1 MAGFNEDTRVKV
13 PALMH
18 LTRLGYT
25 YRSLH
30 DLHLDPTT
38 NIDLDTFSKKLKD
51 FNKDITD
58 SQIKLFIGQIQNMLN
73 NEDLGREFY
82 EKVIQNK
89 IYKVINFDETKETK
103 EAERNVWECVTEM
116 PCENGNESFRPD
128 ITLLINGLP
137 LVFIEVKKP
146 NNKGGMQAE
155 YHRMNDTRLPNSKFR
170 RFLNLTQLM
179 IFSDN
184 KPYDFTTPVPLQGAF
199 YGCRAEK
206 QMVFNVFREETDWF
220 VRDFPYNPLSE
231 TTENFILKDTN
242 HTTIKASPEYE
253 TNKQATTPTNNILTS
268 LCSRERLL
276 YLLHF
281 GFVYL
286 DYIDEDTNKAVF
298 EKHVMRYP
306 QVFGTQAIRQ
316 KLSEGVRSG
325 IIWHTQGSGKTALSY
340 FATRVLSDYYK
351 DKGIVPKF
359 YFFVDRLD
367 LMEQA
372 TFEFAARGI
381 RVVNVNTRD
390 ELMDTFKVTTAQEGN
405 KGEKEIIVVNIQKL
419 KDGDGNVKIPDY
431 AVNIQRIYFLDE
443 AHRDY
448 NPKGSFL
455 ARLFESDP
463 QAIHIALTGTPLIGE
478 EVKSRDV
485 FGDYISTYYYNRSI
499 EDGFTKKIL
508 REDIE
513 TSYRLRLQEVWE
525 QLKETIQVK
534 REDVRRERILENPR
548 YVGALLDYII
558 ADFKR
563 WRIQQ
568 ADPSLGGIIVCE
580 TNPQA
585 RMMFRLLKIGLGA
598 DGSYMPAPGALIPE
612 DNLEETAW
620 QHNDISAE
628 LILHDFYDKD
638 KRKSICKQFRK
649 NNHPDLL
656 IVNNMLLTGFDAHRL
671 KRLYLGR
678 KLKDHNLLQALTRV
692 NRPYKL
698 MQFGYVVDFADI
710 QDNFDQINDAYA
722 RELNQFSTGEEGTT
736 MTETVLVSPH
746 EVREIM
752 ANVQEVLFDYTP
764 TNAEVFSQ
772 EMEEIEDRDKLIQIR
787 HKLEEA
793 KAVWN
798 EVRTFGNEELKELAQ
813 QMRPGDL
820 QNLLKVVNA
829 RIDNMNLKNMF
840 SHEAEVSSMI
850 NEALATIDFKF
861 RKRGENELEIGTDIK
876 DEMRQK
882 RKDLSAEMQANID
895 QDDEE
900 YISLMQLIQ
909 DHFAKRKFEVGSMA
923 DAKED
928 IGFMD
933 MAMKR
938 IREINRRNANLQKK
952 YRGDV
957 KYVRAHKRIREHE
970 QDTGKTMLSVQEVEQ
985 CKALNYVKDAID
997 YLIMNR
1003 EQLICNEADFNV
1015 QVIAVVAKVL
1025 REIDVKAQPDDRHY
1039 ISDLIAGE
1047 YIREYKVL
1055 R

>member
-30 DLHLDPTT
+30 DLHLDSTT
-38 NIDLDTFSKKLKD
+38 NIDVETFSKKLRD

-58 SQIKLFIGQIQNMLN
+58 SQIQLFIGQIQNMLN

-82 EKVIQNK
+82 EKVLQNK
-89 IYKVINFDETKETK
+89 LYKVINFDKPEN
-103 EAERNVWECVTEM
+103 NVWECVTEM

-155 YHRMNDTRLPNSKFR
+155 YHRMNDTRFPNNKFR

-184 KPYDFTTPVPLQGAF
+184 KPYDFSTPVPLQGAF

-206 QMVFNVFREETDWF
+206 KMVFNVFREESKYF
-220 VRDFPYNPLSE
+220 LQDFPYAPLKE
-231 TTENFILKDTN
+231 DVENFILKDTN
-242 HTTIKASPEYE
+242 YTTIKASPEYE
-253 TNKQATTPTNNILTS
+253 TNKQFTTPTNSILTS
-268 LCSRERLL
+268 LCSRERLM

-286 DYIDEDTNKAVF
+286 DYEDEDTHKRVF

-340 FATRVLSDYYK
+340 FATRVLTDYYK
-351 DKGIVPKF
+351 DKEIVPKY
-359 YFFVDRLD
+359 YFFVDRID

-372 TFEFAARGI
+372 TFEFSSRRLKVI
-381 RVVNVNTRD
+381 NVESRD
-390 ELMDTFKVTTAQEGN
+390 ELMATFQITTAQQGNEG
-405 KGEKEIIVVNIQKL
+405 KQEIIVVNIQKL
-419 KDGDGNVKIPDY
+419 KDSDGKVKIPDY

-448 NPKGSFL
+448 NPRGSFL

-463 QAIHIALTGTPLIGE
+463 KAIHLALTGTPLIAG

-485 FGDYISTYYYNRSI
+485 FGGYISQYYYNRSI

-513 TSYRLRLQEVWE
+513 TSYRLKLQEVWE
-525 QLKETIQVK
+525 TLVETIKVKKEDVK
-534 REDVRRERILENPR
+534 REKILGHPR

-558 ADFKR
+558 ADFKL

-568 ADPSLGGIIVCE
+568 ADPSLGGMIVCE

-585 RMMFRLLKIGLGA
+585 RMMFRLLKMGPGK
-598 DGSYMPAPGALIPE
+598 DGSYIPAPDVLIL
-612 DNLEETAW
+612 DDDLEETEW
-620 QHNDISAE
+620 QHGDITAE
-628 LILHDFYDKD
+628 LILHDFYDKE

-678 KLKDHNLLQALTRV
+678 KLQDHNLLQALTRV
-692 NRPYKL
+692 NRPYKQ

-710 QDNFDQINDAYA
+710 QENFDQINDAYA
-722 RELNQFSTGEEGTT
+722 KELNQFETGEEGTT
-736 MTETVLVSPH
+736 MTETVLVSTQQ
-746 EVREIM
+746 VKEIM
-752 ANVQEVLFDYTP
+752 QGVQEVLFDYTP
-764 TNAEVFSQ
+764 TNAEIFAQ
-772 EMEEIEDRDKLIQIR
+772 ELEKIEDRDKLIQIR

-793 KAVWN
+793 KAIWN
-798 EVRTFGNEELKELAQ
+798 EVRTFGSEALKELVK
-813 QMRPGDL
+813 QMNPGDI

-829 RIDNMNLKNMF
+829 RIDNMNLKNAF
-840 SHEAEVSSMI
+840 SHEADVSGMI

-861 RKRGENELEIGTDIK
+861 RKRGENELEIGSDIK
-876 DEMRQK
+876 DEMKQK
-882 RKDLSAEMQANID
+882 RQILSGEMQSCID
-895 QDDEE
+895 QDDVE
-900 YISLMQLIQ
+900 YIDLMQLIKE
-909 DHFAKRKFEVGSMA
+909 HFAKRNFEVGSMS

-938 IREINRRNANLQKK
+938 IKEINRRNANLQQK
-952 YRGDV
+952 YRGDA
-957 KYVRAHKRIREHE
+957 KFVRAHKRIRSHE
-970 QDTGKTMLSVQEVEQ
+970 RESGNTMLSNQEVEQ

-997 YLIMNR
+997 LLITNR
-1003 EQLICNEADFNV
+1003 EQLICNEADFNA
-1015 QVIAVVAKVL
+1015 QVISAVATAL
-1025 REIDVKAQPDDRHY
+1025 RNIDVKARPDDRRY
-1039 ISDLIAGE
+1039 ISNLIAGE
-1047 YIREYKVL
+1047 YLREYNVL
-1055 R
+1055 I

>member
-1 MAGFNEDTRVKV
+1 
-13 PALMH
+13 MH
-18 LTRLGYT
+18 LTRIGYT
-25 YRSLH
+25 YRPLH
-30 DLHLDPTT
+30 DLKLDAST
-38 NIDLDTFSKKLKD
+38 NIDVDTFTKKLKD
-51 FNKDITD
+51 FNKDLGD

-82 EKVIQNK
+82 EKVLQNK
-89 IYKVINFDETKETK
+89 IFKVIDYDYP
-103 EAERNVWECVTEM
+103 EANTWNCVTEM
-116 PCENGNESFRPD
+116 PCENANESFRPD

-137 LVFIEVKKP
+137 LVFIEVKQP
-146 NNKGGMQAE
+146 NNKGGMPEE
-155 YHRMNDTRLPNSKFR
+155 YNRMNDTRLPNSKFR

-184 KPYDFTTPVPLQGAF
+184 KPYDFSTPVPLQGAF
-199 YGCRAEK
+199 YGCRAAEK
-206 QMVFNVFREETDWF
+206 MAFNVFREETDWF
-220 VRDFPYNPLSE
+220 VRDFPYKPLLE
-231 TTENFILKDTN
+231 DTENFILKDTN
-242 HTTIKASPEYE
+242 YITIKASPEYE
-253 TNKQATTPTNNILTS
+253 TNKQATTPTNSMLTS

-316 KLSEGVRSG
+316 RLSEGVRSG

-340 FATRVLSDYYK
+340 FSTRVLSDYYK

-372 TFEFAARGI
+372 TFEFASRGLKVI
-381 RVVNVNTRD
+381 NVETRD
-390 ELMDTFKVTTAQEGN
+390 DLMKTFQTTTAQEGN
-405 KGEKEIIVVNIQKL
+405 EGRSEIIVVNIQKL
-419 KDGDGNVKIPDY
+419 KDSDGNVQVKGY
-431 AVNIQRIYFLDE
+431 AVNIQRVYFLDE

-448 NPKGSFL
+448 RPSGSFL

-463 QAIHIALTGTPLIGE
+463 NAIRIALTGTPLIGE
-478 EVKSRDV
+478 ELKSRDV

-525 QLKETIQVK
+525 QLKETIQVR
-534 REDVRRERILENPR
+534 REDVRREKILENPR

-558 ADFKR
+558 NDFKR

-568 ADPSLGGIIVCE
+568 ADNSLGGIIICE

-585 RMMFRLLKIGLGA
+585 RMMFRLLKIGPVN
-598 DGSYMPAPGALIPE
+598 DGSYMPTPETEIPD
-612 DNLEETAW
+612 DNLEETEW
-620 QHNDISAE
+620 QQHDITAE

-638 KRKSICKQFRK
+638 IRKVICKHFRK
-649 NNHPDLL
+649 NNYPDLL

-692 NRPYKL
+692 NRPYKQ

-710 QDNFDQINDAYA
+710 QANFDQINDAYA
-722 RELNQFSTGEEGTT
+722 RELNQFSSGEDDNT
-736 MTETVLVSPH
+736 MTETVLVSPQ
-746 EVREIM
+746 EVRQIM
-752 ANVQEVLFDYTP
+752 QEVQEVLFDYTT
-764 TNAEVFSQ
+764 TNAEIFAQ
-772 EMEEIEDRDKLIQIR
+772 ELEEIEDRDKLIQIR

-798 EVRTFGNEELKELAQ
+798 EVRTFGSDELKTMTQ
-813 QMRPGDL
+813 QMQPGDL

-829 RIDNMNLKNMF
+829 RIDNVNLKNVF
-840 SHEAEVSSMI
+840 SHETEVSSMI

-861 RKRGENELEIGTDIK
+861 RKRGENELEIGTDVK
-876 DEMRQK
+876 DEMKQLRMT
-882 RKDLSAEMQANID
+882 LSCEMQACID
-895 QDDEE
+895 QEDDE
-900 YISLMQLIQ
+900 YISLMKLIQ
-909 DHFAKRKFEVGSMA
+909 EHFAKRKFEIGSMA
-923 DAKED
+923 DAKEE

-938 IREINRRNANLQKK
+938 IHEINRRNANLQKK
-952 YRGDV
+952 YRGDA
-957 KYVRAHKRIREHE
+957 KYVRIHKRIRTHE
-970 QDTGKTMLSVQEVEQ
+970 EQQGKFVLSDEQ
-985 CKALNYVKDAID
+985 IKQCNALNHIKDTID
-997 YLIMNR
+997 LLIMNR
-1003 EQLICNEADFNV
+1003 EQLICNEADFDV
-1015 QVIAVVAKVL
+1015 QVIAAVAKAL
-1025 REIDVKAQPDDRHY
+1025 RDVDVKAQPDDRRY
-1039 ISDLIAGE
+1039 ISNLIAGE
-1047 YIREYKVL
+1047 YLREYNVL

>member
-1 MAGFNEDTRVKV
+1 MAGFNEDTRVKI

-30 DLHLDPTT
+30 DLHLDTTT
-38 NIDLDTFSKKLKD
+38 NIDVVTFTKKLKD

-82 EKVIQNK
+82 EKVLQNK
-89 IYKVINFDETKETK
+89 IYKVINYDEAKE
-103 EAERNVWECVTEM
+103 NVWECVTEM

-146 NNKGGMQAE
+146 NNKGGMQVE
-155 YHRMNDTRLPNSKFR
+155 YHRMNDTRLPNTKFR

-206 QMVFNVFREETDWF
+206 QMSFNVFREENEWF
-220 VRDFPYNPLSE
+220 VRDFPYKPLLDA
-231 TTENFILKDTN
+231 TENLILKDTN
-242 HTTIKASPEYE
+242 YTTIKASPEYE
-253 TNKQATTPTNNILTS
+253 TNKQATTPTNSNLTS

-286 DYIDEDTNKAVF
+286 DYIDEDTQKAVL

-316 KLSEGVRSG
+316 KLSDGVRSG

-340 FATRVLSDYYK
+340 FATRVLTDYYK
-351 DKGIVPKF
+351 NRGIVPKY

-372 TFEFAARGI
+372 TIEFSNRGLKVI
-381 RVVNVNTRD
+381 NVDSRD
-390 ELMDTFKVTTAQEGN
+390 DLMKTFQTTTAQQGNEGRA
-405 KGEKEIIVVNIQKL
+405 EIIVVNIQKL
-419 KDGDGNVKIPDY
+419 KDSDGNVNIPDY

-448 NPKGSFL
+448 NPQGSFL

-463 QAIHIALTGTPLIGE
+463 KAIHIALTGTPLIGD

-485 FGDYISTYYYNRSI
+485 FGDYISTYYYNRSF

-568 ADPSLGGIIVCE
+568 ADNSLGGIIVCE

-585 RMMFRLLKIGLGA
+585 RMMFRLLKMGPGP
-598 DGSYMPAPGALIPE
+598 DGSYMPEPDVQIPE
-612 DNLEETAW
+612 DDLEQTPW
-620 QHNDISAE
+620 QHHGISAE
-628 LILHDFYDKD
+628 LILHDFYDKET
-638 KRKSICKQFRK
+638 RKGICYRFRK
-649 NNHPDLL
+649 KNHPDLL

-692 NRPYKL
+692 NRPYKQ

-722 RELNQFSTGEEGTT
+722 RELNQFGTGEEGKT
-736 MTETVLVSPH
+736 MTETVLVTPH

-752 ANVQEVLFDYTP
+752 SNVQEVLFDYTP
-764 TNAEVFSQ
+764 SNAELFSQ

-787 HKLEEA
+787 HQLEEA

-798 EVRTFGNEELKELAQ
+798 EVRTFGSEELKHLAQ
-813 QMRPGDL
+813 EMNPGDL

-829 RIDNMNLKNMF
+829 RIDNLNLKSLF

-850 NEALATIDFKF
+850 NEALATIDFRF
-861 RKRGENELEIGTDIK
+861 RKRGENELEIGADIK

-882 RKDLSAEMQANID
+882 RKALSNEMQACID

-909 DHFAKRKFEVGSMA
+909 EHFAKRNFEVSSVA

-933 MAMKR
+933 MAMER

-957 KYVRAHKRIREHE
+957 KFVRAHKRIRSHE
-970 QDTGKTMLSVQEVEQ
+970 QESGQTLLSPQEVEQ
-985 CKALNYVKDAID
+985 CRALNHVKDAID
-997 YLIMNR
+997 LLIMNR
-1003 EQLICNEADFNV
+1003 EQLICNEADFNA
-1015 QVIAVVAKVL
+1015 QVIYAVATAL
-1025 REIDVKAQPDDRHY
+1025 RGVEVKAQPDDRRY
-1039 ISDLIAGE
+1039 ISNLIAGE
-1047 YIREYKVL
+1047 YLREYNVL

>member
-1 MAGFNEDTRVKV
+1 MAGFNEDTRVKI

-38 NIDLDTFSKKLKD
+38 NIDVDTFSKQLKE
-51 FNKDITD
+51 FNRDITD
-58 SQIKLFIGQIQNMLN
+58 SQINLFIGQIQNMLN

-82 EKVIQNK
+82 EKVLQNK
-89 IYKVINFDETKETK
+89 IYRVIDFDK
-103 EAERNVWECVTEM
+103 AENNIWECVTEM
-116 PCENGNESFRPD
+116 PCENGNDSFRPD

-146 NNKGGMQAE
+146 NNRGGMQVE
-155 YHRMNDTRLPNSKFR
+155 YHRMNDTRFPNTKFR

-184 KPYDFTTPVPLQGAF
+184 KPYDFSTPVPIQGAF

-206 QMVFNVFREETDWF
+206 RMVFNVFREENDSF
-220 VRDFPYNPLSE
+220 IHDFHYSPLSE
-231 TTENFILKDTN
+231 TTEKFILKDTN
-242 HTTIKASPEYE
+242 YTTIKASPEYE
-253 TNKQATTPTNNILTS
+253 TNKLYTTPTNSILTS
-268 LCSRERLL
+268 LCSRDRLL

-286 DYIDEDTNKAVF
+286 DYEDEDSHKRVF

-306 QVFGTQAIRQ
+306 QVFGTQAIRDR
-316 KLSEGVRSG
+316 LNDGVRSG

-340 FATRVLSDYYK
+340 FATRVLTDYYK
-351 DKGIVPKF
+351 DKGIVPKY
-359 YFFVDRLD
+359 YFFVDRID

-372 TFEFAARGI
+372 SFEFSSRGAKVI
-381 RVVNVNTRD
+381 NVDSRD
-390 ELMDTFKVTTAQEGN
+390 SLMDTFQITTAQQGNEG
-405 KGEKEIIVVNIQKL
+405 KSEIIVVNIQKL
-419 KDGDGNVKIPDY
+419 KDSDGKVKIPDY

-463 QAIHIALTGTPLIGE
+463 KAIHIALTGTPLIGDE
-478 EVKSRDV
+478 LKSRDV

-513 TSYRLRLQEVWE
+513 TSYRIKLQEVWE

-534 REDVRRERILENPR
+534 REDVKREKILENPR

-558 ADFKR
+558 ADFKL

-568 ADPSLGGIIVCE
+568 ADPSLGGMIVCE
-580 TNPQA
+580 TNSQA
-585 RMMFRLLKIGLGA
+585 KMMFCLLKMGPGE
-598 DGSYMPAPGALIPE
+598 DGSYIPKP
-612 DNLEETAW
+612 DTPIPIDTLEQNKW
-620 QHNDISAE
+620 QHHDISAE
-628 LILHDFYDKD
+628 LILHNFYNTDE
-638 KRKSICKQFRK
+638 RKSICKNYRK
-649 NNHPDLL
+649 NDHPDLL

-692 NRPYKL
+692 NRPYKQ

-722 RELNQFSTGEEGTT
+722 RELNQFGTGVEGTS
-736 MTETVLVSPH
+736 MTETVLVTAQ
-746 EVREIM
+746 EVKQIM
-752 ANVQEVLFDYTP
+752 QGVQEVLFDYTP
-764 TNAEVFSQ
+764 TNAELFTQ
-772 EMEEIEDRDKLIQIR
+772 ELEEVEDRDKLIQIR
-787 HKLEEA
+787 HKLEDA

-798 EVRTFGNEELKELAQ
+798 KVRTLGDDKLKVLVQ
-813 QMRPGDL
+813 KMKPGDL

-829 RIDNMNLKNMF
+829 RIDNINLKNVF
-840 SHEAEVSSMI
+840 SHEAEVSGMI

-861 RKRGENELEIGTDIK
+861 RKRGENELEIATDVK
-876 DEMRQK
+876 EEMRRK
-882 RKDLSAEMQANID
+882 RKALSGEMQACID
-895 QDDEE
+895 PDDEE
-900 YISLMQLIQ
+900 YVSLLQLIQ
-909 DHFAKRKFEVGSMA
+909 EHFAKRHFEVGSIA
-923 DAKED
+923 DVKED

-933 MAMKR
+933 MAMER
-938 IREINRRNANLQKK
+938 IKEINRRNANLQKK

-957 KYVRAHKRIREHE
+957 KYVIVHKRIRKHE
-970 QDTGKTMLSVQEVEQ
+970 QESCRILLTPQEVEQ
-985 CKALNYVKDAID
+985 CVALNHIKDTID
-997 YLIMNR
+997 FLILNR
-1003 EQLICNEADFNV
+1003 KQIVCNEADFNA
-1015 QVIAVVAKVL
+1015 QVVYAVATTL
-1025 REIDVKAQPDDRHY
+1025 REIDVRAEPNDRRY
-1039 ISDLIAGE
+1039 ISNLIAGE
-1047 YIREYKVL
+1047 YLREYNIIK
-1055 R
+1055 

>member
-1 MAGFNEDTRVKV
+1 
-13 PALMH
+13 
-18 LTRLGYT
+18 
-25 YRSLH
+25 
-30 DLHLDPTT
+30 
-38 NIDLDTFSKKLKD
+38 
-51 FNKDITD
+51 
-58 SQIKLFIGQIQNMLN
+58 
-73 NEDLGREFY
+73 
-82 EKVIQNK
+82 
-89 IYKVINFDETKETK
+89 
-103 EAERNVWECVTEM
+103 
-116 PCENGNESFRPD
+116 
-128 ITLLINGLP
+128 
-137 LVFIEVKKP
+137 
-146 NNKGGMQAE
+146 
-155 YHRMNDTRLPNSKFR
+155 MNDTRLPNSKFR

-206 QMVFNVFREETDWF
+206 KMVFNVFREENDWF
-220 VRDFPYNPLSE
+220 VRDFPYKPLLE
-231 TTENFILKDTN
+231 ETENFILKDTN
-242 HTTIKASPEYE
+242 YTTIKASPEYE
-253 TNKQATTPTNNILTS
+253 TNKQATTPTNSILTS

-286 DYIDEDTNKAVF
+286 DYIDEDTNKAVL

-306 QVFGTQAIRQ
+306 QVFGTQAIRDR
-316 KLSEGVRSG
+316 LNEGVRSG

-340 FATRVLSDYYK
+340 FATRVLTDYYK

-367 LMEQA
+367 LMEQ
-372 TFEFAARGI
+372 TTVEFSNRGLK
-381 RVVNVNTRD
+381 VVNVDSRD
-390 ELMDTFKVTTAQEGN
+390 DLMKTFQTTTAQEGN
-405 KGEKEIIVVNIQKL
+405 EGKAEIIVVNIQKL
-419 KDGDGNVKIPDY
+419 KDSDGNVNIPNY

-463 QAIHIALTGTPLIGE
+463 QAIHIALTGTPLIGD

-485 FGDYISTYYYNRSI
+485 FGEYISTYYYNRSI

-525 QLKETIQVK
+525 QLRETIQVK

-568 ADPSLGGIIVCE
+568 ADASLGGIIVCE

-585 RMMFRLLKIGLGA
+585 RMMFRLLKMGPGA
-598 DGSYMPAPGALIPE
+598 DGSYMPAPGTLIPE

-620 QHNDISAE
+620 QHHDISAE

-638 KRKSICKQFRK
+638 QRKGICKQFRK

-692 NRPYKL
+692 NRPYKQ

-722 RELNQFSTGEEGTT
+722 RELNQFGTGEEGKT
-736 MTETVLVSPH
+736 MTETVLVTPH
-746 EVREIM
+746 EVRAIM
-752 ANVQEVLFDYTP
+752 ADVQEVLFDYTP
-764 TNAEVFSQ
+764 ANAEIFAQ

-813 QMRPGDL
+813 QMQPGDL

-829 RIDNMNLKNMF
+829 RIDNINLKNVF
-840 SHEAEVSSMI
+840 SHEAEVSALI

-882 RKDLSAEMQANID
+882 RKALSSEMQACID

-909 DHFAKRKFEVGSMA
+909 EHFAKRNFEVGSMA

-933 MAMKR
+933 MAMER

-957 KYVRAHKRIREHE
+957 KFVRAHKRIRSHE
-970 QDTGKTMLSVQEVEQ
+970 QETGKTVLSPQEVQQ
-985 CKALNYVKDAID
+985 CDALNRIKDAID
-997 YLIMNR
+997 LLIMNR
-1003 EQLICNEADFNV
+1003 EQLICNEAEFTSK
-1015 QVIAVVAKVL
+1015 VIYTVATAL
-1025 REIDVKAQPDDRHY
+1025 RGIEVEANHDDRHY
-1039 ISDLIAGE
+1039 ISNLIAGE
-1047 YIREYKVL
+1047 YLREYNVL

>member
-38 NIDLDTFSKKLKD
+38 NIDVDTFSKKLKD

-73 NEDLGREFY
+73 NDDLGREFY
-82 EKVIQNK
+82 DKILQNK
-89 IYKVINFDETKETK
+89 IYKVINYDETDKSDEK
-103 EAERNVWECVTEM
+103 DKNIWECVTEM

-146 NNKGGMQAE
+146 NNKGGMQVE

-179 IFSDN
+179 VFSDN
-184 KPYDFTTPVPLQGAF
+184 KPYDFSTPVPLQGAF

-206 QMVFNVFREETDWF
+206 KMNFNVFREENDWY
-220 VRDFPYNPLSE
+220 VRDFPYKPLSE
-231 TTENFILKDTN
+231 SIENYILKDTN
-242 HTTIKASPEYE
+242 NPTLKASLEYE
-253 TNKQATTPTNNILTS
+253 TNKLITTPTNSNLTS

-286 DYIDEDTNKAVF
+286 DYIDEDTNKAIF

-316 KLSEGVRSG
+316 KLDAGVRSG

-340 FATRVLSDYYK
+340 FATRVLTDYYK
-351 DKGIVPKF
+351 DKGVVPKY

-372 TFEFAARGI
+372 TFEFSARGLKVI
-381 RVVNVNTRD
+381 NVDSRD
-390 ELMDTFKVTTAQEGN
+390 ELMQTFQTTTAQEGN
-405 KGEKEIIVVNIQKL
+405 EGKSEIIVVNIQKL
-419 KDGDGNVKIPDY
+419 KDSDGKVNIPDY

-525 QLKETIQVK
+525 QLKESIQVK
-534 REDVRRERILENPR
+534 SEDVRREKILENQR

-585 RMMFRLLKIGLGA
+585 RMMFRLLKMGPGK
-598 DGSYMPAPGALIPE
+598 DGSYIPSPDAIIPD
-612 DNLEETAW
+612 DNLEETEW
-620 QHNDISAE
+620 QHHDISAE
-628 LILHDFYDKD
+628 LILHDFYDKEE
-638 KRKSICKQFRK
+638 RKSICKQFRK

-692 NRPYKL
+692 NRPYKQ

-710 QDNFDQINDAYA
+710 QSNFNEINYAYA
-722 RELNQFSTGEEGTT
+722 RELNQFSTGETGTT
-736 MTETVLVSPH
+736 MTETVLVSSQ

-752 ANVQEVLFDYTP
+752 QDVQEVLFDYTP
-764 TNAEVFSQ
+764 TNAEVFAQ
-772 EMEEIEDRDKLIQIR
+772 ELEDIEDRNKLIQIR

-798 EVRTFGNEELKELAQ
+798 EVRTFGDDKLKALAQ
-813 QMRPGDL
+813 QMQPGDL

-829 RIDNMNLKNMF
+829 RIDNINLKCMF

-882 RKDLSAEMQANID
+882 RKDLSYEMQICID
-895 QDDEE
+895 QDDED
-900 YISLMQLIQ
+900 YISLMKLIQ
-909 DHFAKRKFEVGSMA
+909 DHFAKRHFEVSSMA
-923 DAKED
+923 DAKEE

-933 MAMKR
+933 MAMER

-952 YRGDV
+952 YKGDV
-957 KYVRAHKRIREHE
+957 KFVRVHKRIRSQEH
-970 QDTGKTMLSVQEVEQ
+970 QSGKTILSTQEVEQ

-997 YLIMNR
+997 LLIMNR
-1003 EQLICNEADFNV
+1003 EQLINNEADFNA
-1015 QVIAVVAKVL
+1015 QVIYAVATAL
-1025 REIDVKAQPDDRHY
+1025 REVDVKAKPDDRRY
-1039 ISDLIAGE
+1039 ISNLIAGE
-1047 YIREYKVL
+1047 YLREYNVL
-1055 R
+1055 K

>member
-1 MAGFNEDTRVKV
+1 MSGFNEDTRVKV

-25 YRSLH
+25 YRPLHSL
-30 DLHLDPTT
+30 LLDPTT
-38 NIDLDTFSKKLKD
+38 NIDVDTFTQKLKD

-82 EKVIQNK
+82 EKILQNK

-103 EAERNVWECVTEM
+103 ESERNVWECVTEM
-116 PCENGNESFRPD
+116 PCENGNDSFRPD
-128 ITLLINGLP
+128 ITLLVNGLP

-155 YHRMNDTRLPNSKFR
+155 YHRMNDTRLPNTKFR

-179 IFSDN
+179 VFSDN

-206 QMVFNVFREETDWF
+206 QMSFNVFREENDWF
-220 VRDFPYNPLSE
+220 VRDFPYKPLSE
-231 TTENFILKDTN
+231 TVENFILNDTN
-242 HTTIKASPEYE
+242 NAVIKGSAELE
-253 TNKQATTPTNNILTS
+253 TNKQATTPTNSILTS

-276 YLLHF
+276 YFLRY

-286 DYIDEDTNKAVF
+286 DYIDEDTQKAVL

-306 QVFGTQAIRQ
+306 QFFGTQAIR
-316 KLSEGVRSG
+316 KRLSEGVRSG

-340 FATRVLSDYYK
+340 FATRVLTDYYK
-351 DKGIVPKF
+351 EKNIIPKY
-359 YFFVDRLD
+359 YFFVDRID

-372 TFEFAARGI
+372 TFEFASRGLKVI
-381 RVVNVNTRD
+381 NVDSRD
-390 ELMDTFKVTTAQEGN
+390 ELMKTFQTTTAQQGNEG
-405 KGEKEIIVVNIQKL
+405 KPEIIVVNIQKL
-419 KDGDGNVKIPDY
+419 KDSDGNVNIPNY

-455 ARLFESDP
+455 ARLFESDK
-463 QAIHIALTGTPLIGE
+463 QAIHIALTGTPLIGD

-485 FGDYISTYYYNRSI
+485 FGEYISTYYYNRSI

-513 TSYRLRLQEVWE
+513 TSYRLKLQEVWE
-525 QLKETIQVK
+525 QLRETIRVK
-534 REDVRRERILENPR
+534 KEDVRREKILENPR

-568 ADPSLGGIIVCE
+568 ADNSLGGIIVCE

-585 RMMFRLLKIGLGA
+585 RMMFRLLKMGPGA
-598 DGSYMPAPGALIPE
+598 DGSYMPEPGALIPE
-612 DNLEETAW
+612 DNLEETPW
-620 QHNDISAE
+620 QHDDITAE

-638 KRKSICKQFRK
+638 KRKSICTQFRK
-649 NNHPDLL
+649 HNQPDLL

-692 NRPYKL
+692 NRPYKQ
-698 MQFGYVVDFADI
+698 MRFGYVVDFADI

-722 RELNQFSTGEEGTT
+722 RELDQFSTGDDDTT
-736 MTETVLVSPH
+736 MTETVLVTPH

-752 ANVQEVLFDYTP
+752 KGVQEVLFDYTP
-764 TNAEVFSQ
+764 SNAEVFSQ
-772 EMEEIEDRDKLIQIR
+772 EMDEIEDRDKLIQIR

-793 KAVWN
+793 KAMWN
-798 EVRTFGNEELKELAQ
+798 EVRTFGNEELKSLAQ
-813 QMRPGDL
+813 QMQPGDL

-829 RIDNMNLKNMF
+829 RIDNVNLKNVF
-840 SHEAEVSSMI
+840 SHDAEVSGMI
-850 NEALATIDFKF
+850 NEALATIDFRF
-861 RKRGENELEIGTDIK
+861 RKRGENELEIGSDIK
-876 DEMRQK
+876 EEMKQK
-882 RKDLSAEMQANID
+882 RQALSGEMQACID
-895 QDDEE
+895 MDDEE
-900 YISLMQLIQ
+900 YISLLQLIQ
-909 DHFAKRKFEVGSMA
+909 EHFAKRKFEVSSMA
-923 DAKED
+923 EAKED

-933 MAMKR
+933 MAMER
-938 IREINRRNANLQKK
+938 IKEINRRNANLQKK
-952 YRGDV
+952 YKGDV
-957 KYVRAHKRIREHE
+957 KYVRVHKRIRSHE
-970 QDTGKTMLSVQEVEQ
+970 QESGKTLLSPQEVEQ

-997 YLIMNR
+997 LLIMNR
-1003 EQLICNEADFNV
+1003 EQLICNEADFNA
-1015 QVIAVVAKVL
+1015 QVIYAVATALRGVKV
-1025 REIDVKAQPDDRHY
+1025 DAQPDDRRY
-1039 ISDLIAGE
+1039 ISNLIAGE
-1047 YIREYKVL
+1047 YLREYNVL

>member
-1 MAGFNEDTRVKV
+1 
-13 PALMH
+13 MH

-30 DLHLDPTT
+30 DLKLDPST
-38 NIDLDTFSKKLKD
+38 NIDVDTFTRKLKD
-51 FNKDITD
+51 FNKELTD
-58 SQIKLFIGQIQNMLN
+58 SQINLFIGQIQNMLN

-82 EKVIQNK
+82 EKVLQNK
-89 IYKVINFDETKETK
+89 FFKVIDYDHP
-103 EAERNVWECVTEM
+103 EANTWNCVTEM

-128 ITLLINGLP
+128 ITLLINGMP

-146 NNKGGMQAE
+146 NNKGGMLAE

-184 KPYDFTTPVPLQGAF
+184 KPYDFSTPVPLQGAF
-199 YGCRAEK
+199 YGCRAAEK
-206 QMVFNVFREETDWF
+206 MAFNVFREESDWF
-220 VRDFPYNPLSE
+220 VRDFPYKPLLE
-231 TTENFILKDTN
+231 NTENFILKDTN
-242 HTTIKASPEYE
+242 YTTIKASPEYE
-253 TNKQATTPTNNILTS
+253 TNKQATTPTNSILTS
-268 LCSRERLL
+268 MCSRERLL

-306 QVFGTQAIRQ
+306 QVFGTLAIRQ
-316 KLSEGVRSG
+316 RLSEGVRSG

-340 FATRVLSDYYK
+340 FSTRVLSDYYK

-372 TFEFAARGI
+372 TFEFASRGLKVI
-381 RVVNVNTRD
+381 NVETRD
-390 ELMDTFKVTTAQEGN
+390 DLMKTFLTTTAQEGN
-405 KGEKEIIVVNIQKL
+405 EGRSEIIVVNIQKL
-419 KDGDGNVKIPDY
+419 KDSDGNVQVKGY

-448 NPKGSFL
+448 RPSGSFL

-463 QAIHIALTGTPLIGE
+463 NAIRIALTGTPLIGE
-478 EVKSRDV
+478 ELKSRDV

-513 TSYRLRLQEVWE
+513 TSYRLKLQEVWE
-525 QLKETIQVK
+525 QLKETIHVR
-534 REDVRRERILENPR
+534 REDVRREKILENPR

-558 ADFKR
+558 NDFKR

-568 ADPSLGGIIVCE
+568 ADNSLGGIIICE

-585 RMMFRLLKIGLGA
+585 RMMFRLLKIGPVN
-598 DGSYMPAPGALIPE
+598 DGSYMPTPETEIPD
-612 DNLEETAW
+612 DNLEVTEW
-620 QHNDISAE
+620 QHHDITAE

-638 KRKSICKQFRK
+638 IRKIICKHFRK

-692 NRPYKL
+692 NRPYKQ

-710 QDNFDQINDAYA
+710 QANFDQINDAYA
-722 RELNQFSTGEEGTT
+722 RELNQFSTGENGNT
-736 MTETVLVSPH
+736 MTETVLVSPQEIRQIMH
-746 EVREIM
+746 E
-752 ANVQEVLFDYTP
+752 VQEVLFDYTT
-764 TNAEVFSQ
+764 TNAEIFGQ
-772 EMEEIEDRDKLIQIR
+772 ELEEIEDRDKLIQIR

-798 EVRTFGNEELKELAQ
+798 EVRTFGSDELKAMTL
-813 QMRPGDL
+813 QMQPGDL

-829 RIDNMNLKNMF
+829 RIDNVNLKNVF
-840 SHEAEVSSMI
+840 SHELEVSCLI

-876 DEMRQK
+876 DEMKQLRMT
-882 RKDLSAEMQANID
+882 LSCEMQSCID
-895 QDDEE
+895 QEDDE
-900 YISLMQLIQ
+900 YISLMKLIQ
-909 DHFAKRKFEVGSMA
+909 EHFAKRKFEIGSMA
-923 DAKED
+923 EAKEE

-938 IREINRRNANLQKK
+938 IHEINRRNANLQKK
-952 YRGDV
+952 YRGDA
-957 KYVRAHKRIREHE
+957 KYVRIHKRIHTHE
-970 QDTGKTMLSVQEVEQ
+970 EQLGKPVLSDEQ
-985 CKALNYVKDAID
+985 VKQCNALNHIKDAID
-997 YLIMNR
+997 LLIMNR
-1003 EQLICNEADFNV
+1003 EQLICNEADFNA
-1015 QVIAVVAKVL
+1015 QVIYAVASAL
-1025 REIDVKAQPDDRHY
+1025 RDVDVKAQPDDRRY
-1039 ISDLIAGE
+1039 ISNLIAGE
-1047 YIREYKVL
+1047 YLREYNVL